1 MNQRDS
7 FLAPAPS
14 FMSFG
19 GGSDAGGGMGGGRHD
34 SYMSYA
40 SDEGFL
46 GKRGSY
52 VSQASRVIEISSPGL
67 SI

>member
-1 MNQRDS
+1 M
-7 FLAPAPS
+7 
-14 FMSFG
+14 G
-19 GGSDAGGGMGGGRHD
+19 GGRGLGGGRHD

-46 GKRGSY
+46 NKRGSY
-52 VSQASRVIEISSPGL
+52 VSQASRAIEISSPGL